1 MGQEEGRD
9 PRVQGKDH
17 QEGIGL
23 RDLLAK
29 HGVRPHK
36 KFGQHFLVSKAVV
49 GKIITRVGDCVG
61 VLEIGPGPGVLTKP
75 ISENGTR
82 IIAVELDRQILPV
95 LQEFA
100 PLAEIIQGDALKT
113 DLAALMASLPEP
125 RALVSNMPYNIT
137 GPLLE
142 AFTNMRSLY
151 VRAVLMMQ
159 REVAQKILATPGDS
173 GRGALSVVMQA
184 HFEIKRVCQAPPG
197 AFMPPP
203 KVESTV
209 LEFVPRRSELTDE
222 QLETVLT
229 IVRSGFTQPR
239 KTILNNI
246 SGLLGR
252 EETEAL
258 LEARKMN
265 PQLRPH
271 QLTWEQW
278 KSLAE

>member
-1 MGQEEGRD
+1 M
-9 PRVQGKDH
+9 
-17 QEGIGL
+17 
-23 RDLLAK
+23 
-29 HGVRPHK
+29 
-36 KFGQHFLVSKAVV
+36 
-49 GKIITRVGDCVG
+49 
-61 VLEIGPGPGVLTKP
+61 LEIGPGPGILTRP

-82 IIAVELDRQILPV
+82 IIAVELDKYILPV

-100 PLAEIIQGDALKT
+100 PLAEVIQGDALKA
-113 DLAALMASLPEP
+113 DLACLMSSLPQP

-142 AFTNMRSLY
+142 AFSNMRLLY
-151 VRAVLMMQ
+151 VKAVLMMQ
-159 REVAQKILATPGDS
+159 KEVAQKILAAPGDS
-173 GRGALSVVMQA
+173 RRGALSVVMQSQ
-184 HFEIKRVCQAPPG
+184 FDIKKVCQAPPG
-197 AFMPPP
+197 AFMPAP

-222 QLETVLT
+222 QHERILT

-252 EETEAL
+252 EETESL
-258 LEARKMN
+258 LAARNLN

-278 KSLAE
+278 KSLAD